1 VHGTFLLWRKDLGYI
16 GIQSVYTFLKSTLT
30 IESIVKAAK
39 QRQHTS
45 VILTDEHLHGMLSF
59 FKLSKQQNLNPIF
72 TQRITV
78 IKEDHQY
85 DVIIGIMTQ
94 KGYHNLI
101 QINKYMSNQSLDFD
115 VLIGHQEGLSITLY
129 RLFEIYD
136 PQTYMSQCFEFIK
149 PFDTTF
155 IGISFQT
162 LEDDAFYTTTH
173 EQLSIQTNKPIV
185 HIHLTKHLNETD
197 KETLDHVYQIGGQDV
212 LTGKYHF
219 LSLDAVNDMYLM
231 YPKLKAGMQIYEK
244 MHQFE
249 LSFPTFHLPQIPLQ
263 KGITSRAFLTSLAQ
277 VGLEKRF
284 KNQKHIDLKVYR
296 LRLAYELKV
305 IQDLGY
311 EDYFLVVYDIIKF
324 AKTHDI
330 YVGPG
335 RGSVAGSLVA
345 FALGITEVDPI
356 KYDLLFE
363 RFLNPERKTMP
374 DIDMDFPD
382 DKRDDVILYAKSRFG
397 EQHIASIVTFQT
409 FGKKS
414 AIRDLAKLFKFN
426 ANRTKYLTES
436 ILKEKIDL
444 QDQEM
449 VNLNAAVKQLEGIP
463 RQTGTHAAGV
473 ILSKEPLDAYIPLS
487 EGPYPF
493 FQTQFEAKELES
505 IGLLKMDFLGI
516 RNLKIIDDVVKE
528 IQKHDAE
535 FSMSKVPL
543 NDKKTFE
550 LLSSASTDGIFQLE
564 SHGMRQVLRKLK
576 PDQFEDIIALL
587 ALYRP
592 GPMAFIDTYIER
604 RHGKTF
610 EHMHPSFEPYLKSTY
625 GIIVYQEQI
634 MQIAQSFAGYS
645 LSEAD
650 LLRRGIS
657 KKDETLLKSEAE
669 RFISKAIKHGQ
680 NAQDAKEV
688 YDLIVRFSDY
698 GFNRSHSVSYALVA
712 YQMAYLKANH
722 YVYFMQSLLNSVIGS
737 EKAIDNYNK
746 DLQKNGIQLL
756 PPNIKV
762 SHDQFEV
769 ISLKEIRA
777 PLSIVKSI
785 GMKTVNQMLS
795 DRHQYTLDTWQN
807 IKTWLKNHV
816 SERQLT
822 QLIHAGC
829 FDDLNIN
836 RRTLIE
842 NSTFSD
848 IEYAMYLDQMTMAS
862 LAEYDD
868 DTLSELEKEALGF
881 NLTYDLASQIR
892 NIQTCF
898 IDDIADRANVYIKIQ
913 SIKTIQ
919 TKHQE
924 TMAFMSCHDGQQI
937 FELTVFPKVYQKYQP
952 ILTQGIFE
960 ANIQKQTYKEK
971 TSYIGYDFKRFEKK
985 QNSS

>member
-1 VHGTFLLWRKDLGYI
+1 MHGTFLLWRTHLGYI

-30 IESIVKAAK
+30 IESIIQASK

-72 TQRITV
+72 TQMITV
-78 IKEDHQY
+78 IKEDHKY
-85 DVIIGIMTQ
+85 DVIIGIMSQ
-94 KGYHNLI
+94 KGYRNLI
-101 QINKYMSNQSLDFD
+101 QINKYISNQSLDFD
-115 VLIGHQEGLSITLY
+115 VLIQYQEGLSITLY
-129 RLFEIYD
+129 RLLDIYD
-136 PQTYMSQCFEFIK
+136 SQTYMSHCFEFIK
-149 PFDTTF
+149 PFDTSF

-173 EQLSIQTNKPIV
+173 EQLSVKTNKPIV
-185 HIHLTKHLNETD
+185 HIHLTKHLNDTD
-197 KETLDHVYQIGGQDV
+197 RETLDHVYQIGGQEV
-212 LTGKYHF
+212 LTGKYHY
-219 LSLDAVNDMYLM
+219 LSLDALNEVYLSH
-231 YPKLKAGMQIYEK
+231 PKLKDGMQMYEEI
-244 MHQFE
+244 HQFE

-263 KGITSRAFLTSLAQ
+263 EGVTSRAFLISLAH
-277 VGLEKRF
+277 VGLEKRL
-284 KNQKHIDLKVYR
+284 KNQKNMDIQKYQQ
-296 LRLAYELKV
+296 RLAYELKV
-305 IQDLGY
+305 IQDLGF
-311 EDYFLVVYDIIKF
+311 EDYFLVVYDIIKY

-345 FALGITEVDPI
+345 YVLGITDVDPI

-382 DKRDDVILYAKSRFG
+382 DKRDDVIMYAKSRFG
-397 EQHIASIVTFQT
+397 EKHIASIVTYQT

-414 AIRDLAKLFKFN
+414 AIRDLAKLFKLN

-436 ILKEKIDL
+436 ILKEKIDT

-449 VNLNAAVKQLEGIP
+449 MHLNEAVKKLEGIP

-473 ILSKEPLDAYIPLS
+473 ILSKEPLDDFIPLT
-487 EGPYPF
+487 EGPYSF

-516 RNLKIIDDVVKE
+516 RNLKIIDDVVKA
-528 IQKHDAE
+528 IQKQDAA
-535 FSMSKVPL
+535 FLISKIPL
-543 NDKKTFE
+543 DDKKTFE

-657 KKDETLLKSEAE
+657 KKDEALLKSESE

-680 NAQDAKEV
+680 KAHDAKEV

-722 YVYFMQSLLNSVIGS
+722 YVYFMQALLNSVIGS
-737 EKAIDNYNK
+737 EKAIENYHK

-756 PPNIKV
+756 PPNIKM

-769 ISLKEIRA
+769 ISMNEMRA

-785 GMKTVNQMLS
+785 GTKTVNQMLS
-795 DRHQYTLDTWQN
+795 DRDAYTLDTWQD
-807 IKTWLKNHV
+807 IKSWLKTHV

-822 QLIHAGC
+822 QLIHAGS
-829 FDDLNIN
+829 FDDLNLN

-862 LAEYDD
+862 FAEYDD
-868 DTLSELEKEALGF
+868 DTLSELEREALGF
-881 NLTYDLASQIR
+881 NLTYDLGAQLR
-892 NIQTCF
+892 KIQTCF
-898 IDDIADRANVYIKIQ
+898 IDAITDRANVMIRIQ
-913 SIKTIQ
+913 QIKTIQ
-919 TKHQE
+919 TKHHE
-924 TMAFMSCHDGQQI
+924 TMAFITCHDGQQT
-937 FELTVFPKVYQKYQP
+937 FEVTVFPKVYQKYQP
-952 ILTQGIFE
+952 ILMLGIFE
-960 ANIQKQTYKEK
+960 ANIQKQIYKDK
-971 TSYIGYDFKRFEKK
+971 TSYVGNAFKRFEKSIK
-985 QNSS
+985 S

>member
-1 VHGTFLLWRKDLGYI
+1 MHGTFLLWRTHLGYI

-30 IESIVKAAK
+30 IESIMKAAK
-39 QRQHTS
+39 QRQHAS
-45 VILTDEHLHGMLSF
+45 VILTDEHLHGLLSF
-59 FKLSKQQNLNPIF
+59 FKLANKYQLKPIY
-72 TQRITV
+72 TQIITV
-78 IKEDHQY
+78 KKDH
-85 DVIIGIMTQ
+85 DIFEIIVGILNQ
-94 KGYHNLI
+94 KGYLNLI
-101 QINKYMSNQSLDFD
+101 QINKYISHQTLDYD
-115 VLIGHQEGLSITLY
+115 ILMKHQEGLSITLY
-129 RLFEIYD
+129 RLNNIYD
-136 PQTYMSQCFEFIK
+136 DQTYDLKCFEFIK

-155 IGISFQT
+155 FGISFQT
-162 LEDDAFYTTTH
+162 QEDDAFYRSMH
-173 EQLSIQTNKPIV
+173 EQLGKRYKKPLV
-185 HIHLTKHLNETD
+185 HIHLTKHLDDTD
-197 KETLDHVYQIGGQDV
+197 RETLNQVYQIGGHDILSGQ
-212 LTGKYHF
+212 YHF
-219 LSLDAVNDMYLM
+219 LSLASLHTMYDVN
-231 YPKLKAGMQIYEK
+231 PKLKSDMFDFEN

-249 LSFPTFHLPQIPLQ
+249 LSFPIFHLPQIPLQ
-263 KGITSRAFLTSLAQ
+263 EGVTSRAFLRSLAQ

-284 KNQKHIDLKVYR
+284 KNQKNIEIKTYHSR
-296 LRLAYELKV
+296 LTYELKV
-305 IQDLGY
+305 IQDLGF
-311 EDYFLVVYDIIKF
+311 EDYFLVVYDIIKY

-345 FALGITEVDPI
+345 FVLGITDVDPI

-382 DKRDDVILYAKSRFG
+382 DKRDDVIMYAKSRFG
-397 EQHIASIVTFQT
+397 EQHIASIVTYQT

-414 AIRDLAKLFKFN
+414 AIRDLAKIFKFN
-426 ANRTKYLTES
+426 TNRTKYLTES
-436 ILKEKIDL
+436 ILKEKIDK

-449 VNLNAAVKQLEGIP
+449 LLLNAAVKQLEGIP

-487 EGPYPF
+487 EGPYSF

-528 IQKHDAE
+528 IQKHDVE
-535 FSMSKVPL
+535 FNISKLPL
-543 NDKKTFE
+543 DDKKTFE

-576 PDQFEDIIALL
+576 PSHFEDIIALL

-669 RFISKAIKHGQ
+669 RFISKAIKNGQ
-680 NAQDAKEV
+680 DIQDAKEV

-722 YVYFMQSLLNSVIGS
+722 YVYFMQALLNSVIGS

-746 DLQKNGIQLL
+746 DLQKNGIHLL
-756 PPNIKV
+756 APNIKM

-769 ISLKEIRA
+769 ISNKEIRA

-785 GMKTVNQMLS
+785 GLKTVNQILS
-795 DRHQYTLDTWQN
+795 DRAQHTLNTWHEM
-807 IKTWLKNHV
+807 KKWLKNHV
-816 SERQLT
+816 SERQFT

-829 FDDLNIN
+829 FDDLNFN
-836 RRTLIE
+836 RHTLIE
-842 NSTFSD
+842 NSAFSD
-848 IEYAMYLDQMTMAS
+848 IEYAMYLDQMKMETFS
-862 LAEYDD
+862 EYDD
-868 DTLSELEKEALGF
+868 DTLSELEREALGF
-881 NLTYDLASQIR
+881 NLMYDLSSQLR
-892 NIQTCF
+892 KIQTCF
-898 IDDIADRANVYIKIQ
+898 VDEVNDHAIVMIRIQ
-913 SIKTIQ
+913 HIKTIQ

-924 TMAFMSCHDGQQI
+924 MMAFITFHDGRAT
-937 FELTVFPKVYQKYQP
+937 FELTVFPRTYKKYEN
-952 ILTQGIFE
+952 ILNLGIFKVD
-960 ANIQKQTYKEK
+960 IQKRTYKGK
-971 TSYIGYDFKRFEKK
+971 TSYIGTAFI
-985 QNSS
+985 NV

>member
-1 VHGTFLLWRKDLGYI
+1 MGYI

-30 IESIVKAAK
+30 IESIIHASK

-72 TQRITV
+72 TQMITV
-78 IKEDHQY
+78 TKEDHKFE
-85 DVIIGIMTQ
+85 VIIGIMTQ
-94 KGYHNLI
+94 KGYRNLI
-101 QINKYMSNQSLDFD
+101 QINKYISNQSLDFD
-115 VLIGHQEGLSITLY
+115 VLIEHQEGLSITLY
-129 RLFEIYD
+129 RLLEIYD
-136 PQTYMSQCFEFIK
+136 LQTYMSQSFEFIK
-149 PFDTTF
+149 RFDTTF

-173 EQLSIQTNKPIV
+173 EQLSIQTNRPIV
-185 HIHLTKHLNETD
+185 HIHLTKHLNDTD
-197 KETLDHVYQIGGQDV
+197 RETLDHVYQIGGQDV

-219 LSLDAVNDMYLM
+219 LSLDALNDMYLTH
-231 YPKLKAGMQIYEK
+231 PKLKIGMQMYEEI
-244 MHQFE
+244 HQFE
-249 LSFPTFHLPQIPLQ
+249 LSFPTFRLPQIPLQ
-263 KGITSRAFLTSLAQ
+263 EGVTSRAFLTSLAQ
-277 VGLEKRF
+277 VGLEKRL
-284 KNQKHIDLKVYR
+284 KNQKNMDVKRYQK
-296 LRLAYELKV
+296 RLAYELKV
-305 IQDLGY
+305 IQDLGF
-311 EDYFLVVYDIIKF
+311 EDYFLVVYDIIKY

-345 FALGITEVDPI
+345 YVLGITDVDPI

-363 RFLNPERKTMP
+363 RFLNLDRKTMP

-382 DKRDDVILYAKSRFG
+382 DKRDEVIMYAKSRFG
-397 EQHIASIVTFQT
+397 EKHIASIVTYQT

-414 AIRDLAKLFKFN
+414 ALRDLAKLFKLS

-436 ILKEKIDL
+436 ILKEKIDT

-449 VNLNAAVKQLEGIP
+449 VHLNAGVKQLEGIP

-473 ILSKEPLDAYIPLS
+473 ILSKEPLDAFIPLTD
-487 EGPYPF
+487 GPYSF

-516 RNLKIIDDVVKE
+516 RNLKIIDDVAKA
-528 IQKHDAE
+528 IQKQDIG
-535 FSMSKVPL
+535 FRMSMIPL
-543 NDKKTFE
+543 DDKKTFE

-564 SHGMRQVLRKLK
+564 SQGMRQVLRKLK

-657 KKDETLLKSEAE
+657 KKDEILLKNEAE
-669 RFISKAIKHGQ
+669 RFISKAVKHGQ
-680 NAQDAKEV
+680 NAHDAKEV

-722 YVYFMQSLLNSVIGS
+722 YVYFMQALLNSVIGS
-737 EKAIDNYNK
+737 EKAIENYHK

-756 PPNIKV
+756 PPNIKL

-769 ISLKEIRA
+769 ISRNEMRA

-795 DRHQYTLDTWQN
+795 DRDPHTLDTWQD
-807 IKTWLKNHV
+807 IKSWLKNHV

-822 QLIHAGC
+822 QLIHAGS
-829 FDDLNIN
+829 FDNLNLN

-848 IEYAMYLDQMTMAS
+848 IEYAMYLDQMVMAT
-862 LAEYDD
+862 LPEYDD
-868 DTLSELEKEALGF
+868 DTLSELEREALGF
-881 NLTYDLASQIR
+881 NLTYDLGVQLR
-892 NIQTCF
+892 KIQTCF
-898 IDDIADRANVYIKIQ
+898 IDAITDRANVMIRIQ
-913 SIKTIQ
+913 QIKTVQ

-924 TMAFMSCHDGQQI
+924 KMAFITFHDGRAT
-937 FELTVFPKVYQKYQP
+937 FELTVFPRIYKKYEN
-952 ILTQGIFE
+952 ILNPGIFKVD
-960 ANIQKQTYKEK
+960 IQKRTYKEK
-971 TSYIGYDFKRFEKK
+971 TSFIGIAFIKV
-985 QNSS
+985 